1 MMIHENMVEGK
12 LMKTVQRLDKR
23 VFKGVTTEYFLLRR
37 YRLDKVSKTMHIMRL
52 GQSNP
57 DLSLNLTE
65 SGNRVI
71 NVEEHVSSQLVI
83 NYKSFFKREL
93 KSDIEIPQE
102 YSFPLVV
109 RLEENQIMM
118 LWISTEFERSVWAKT
133 FRDMILTNSPY
144 A

>member
-1 MMIHENMVEGK
+1 
-12 LMKTVQRLDKR
+12 
-23 VFKGVTTEYFLLRR
+23 
-37 YRLDKVSKTMHIMRL
+37 MRL

-65 SGNRVI
+65 SGHRVI
-71 NVEEHVSSQLVI
+71 NVEESVSSQLVI
-83 NYKSFFKREL
+83 NYKTFFKREL

-133 FRDMILTNSPY
+133 FRDMILPNSPY
-144 A
+144 IQNPAELPKLVTTDSNEFIATLYRCLVPIERTKTGMIKQ

>member
-37 YRLDKVSKTMHIMRL
+37 YRLEKVSKTMHIMRL

-71 NVEEHVSSQLVI
+71 NVEEQISSQLVI

-133 FRDMILTNSPY
+133 FRDMILPNSPY
-144 A
+144 S

>member
-133 FRDMILTNSPY
+133 FRDMILTNSP
-144 A
+144 